1 MKTKL
6 FTQSLKTG
14 AITLT
19 SNVTTV
25 TANATRI
32 SRLEAVPGHEAENP
46 PSLYI
51 DLTVQQ
57 PVKLHDVLEA
67 TEEVDLILN
76 LEDAVELGLLM
87 VAMGLE
93 HKTDAEVTAT
103 LARLSQ
109 LIADYR

>member
-6 FTQSLKTG
+6 YTQALKTG

-25 TANATRI
+25 TANATRM
-32 SRLEAVPGHEAENP
+32 SRVEAVPGHEMES
-46 PSLYI
+46 PSSIYI

-87 VAMGLE
+87 VAMGME
-93 HKTDAEVTAT
+93 QKTDTEVTAT

-109 LIADYR
+109 LISDYR